1 MKIWMCALNQHV
13 HGHNRKSSGVSAA
26 LNQHVHS
33 LLRYVYA
40 FSFRLALYSCCYS
53 AMAFVGPVR
62 WPQGYRPVGVYCD
75 VCDTNLL
82 TWRCYSC
89 GGCIAVGAFLCTA
102 MFQGWRLQ
110 GMMLALRMR
119 TRLLRVCIVSG
130 SGVLRGWDLWWLVTL
145 LLRQMIGLAAVSFA
159 DEVLIDWESHSKNI
173 FLQVVYHCNCIS
185 ICCA

>member
-1 MKIWMCALNQHV
+1 MCALNQHV

-89 GGCIAVGAFLCTA
+89 GGLYCGRCIFMHSPVPGVTFARYDAGLEDANEVAEGMHCLWFRG
-102 MFQGWRLQ
+102 FERLRSL
-110 GMMLALRMR
+110 MA
-119 TRLLRVCIVSG
+119 CDPAAAANDWFS
-130 SGVLRGWDLWWLVTL
+130 RG
-145 LLRQMIGLAAVSFA
+145 F
-159 DEVLIDWESHSKNI
+159 
-173 FLQVVYHCNCIS
+173 
-185 ICCA
+185 ICR